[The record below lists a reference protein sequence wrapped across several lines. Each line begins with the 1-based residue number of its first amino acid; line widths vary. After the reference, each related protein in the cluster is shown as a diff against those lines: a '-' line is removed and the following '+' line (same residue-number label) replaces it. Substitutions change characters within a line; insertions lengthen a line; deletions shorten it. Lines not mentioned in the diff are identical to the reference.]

1 MKNPPEIN
9 VKNQVAVH
17 WSLKCG
23 LVCVLVVLVSLVNF
37 VLSINWQTGTGNTSW
52 LWSMVAASFSF
63 AACSVLYVKH
73 LGND

>member
-9 VKNQVAVH
+9 VKNQVAFH

-23 LVCVLVVLVSLVNF
+23 LVCVLVVFVSLVNF
-37 VLSINWQTGTGNTSW
+37 VLSINWQTGAGNTSW
-52 LWSMVAASFSF
+52 LWCMVVAGFSF
-63 AACSVLYVKH
+63 AACSVFFVKH